1 MVNRDHL
8 LSQLNDKLQQYQ
20 NKMPNEKVF
29 LHLDRNFYQTGDS
42 IWFKA
47 YINNQHFLSSS
58 NLSPTLHVLL
68 MGPDNRLVKEELFLL
83 KNASTHGNIKI
94 PEYAPMG
101 TYNVV
106 SYTSF
111 MKNYSPEH
119 AFMQEIQV
127 AKVGAKDETNVPLML
142 DIQFADTVYQEGNKV
157 IAELVSKSFSD
168 LPEAA
173 AFEYSVRNE
182 DHEVLQTGQG
192 MIVNNGK
199 ALIQFDI
206 PEKNV
211 GQELSL
217 QVQASLG
224 ETYYHTAAFVP
235 FGKELVDFQLF
246 PEGGNAIV
254 NLENKIAFKA
264 VNQYGN
270 PVNVEGWLQDDSGK
284 NLKKIRSFY
293 EGMGFFTHYLKKGKD
308 YQVLLE
314 KPYKMKI
321 DFPEIIDNG
330 ILMNVIQNNEDHVQ
344 IFLSTNYKHSEKV
357 SVIMTLNGQLI
368 HSISGYLNGK
378 ASVEVST
385 KNLGRGIATITLFNR
400 EGVPVAERLLFVN
413 KNKTVQVAIKT
424 DKYIYQPREKVNLEV
439 KVTDHKDKPVKG
451 NFSLA
456 VVDSELDINSN
467 DNLPGIESYLLLTSE
482 LKGKIPNP
490 GFYFEADD
498 NLRRQAL
505 DMLMLTH
512 GWRKFTPS
520 EILNKDW
527 QQIKTPGHQE
537 YISGVVERKNDKSV
551 EDAQINYLAIE
562 GGMYLQ
568 SEVNNNGE
576 FTIHYPY
583 LEEEGK
589 KYVIHAQTE
598 KNKKIKLKLNIGQN
612 DPYVQSIEKL
622 LNEYERHLNEN
633 LRELYGAMAD
643 VVAIKDLEDLGKY
656 QLLQEVTIE
665 SEKYEKPVKDEYA
678 RMYTS
683 ADTRTKKGSELLPA
697 NDFFG
702 LLRQTTPVQWAD
714 INSGRVVFGGRN
726 FWNRRPSN
734 ITPFSDPFDSF
745 GGRFVLFIVDGMPYG
760 YNIRQLDFI
769 RKENIDVLTVV
780 RYPFNNFYGGFR
792 SNEGIV
798 FVKTKNIP
806 PDERT
811 QPDRDFMI
819 IEGYQVTKQFYA
831 PKYDTPETQ
840 QLIEPDLRSTIFW
853 TPNLETNNEGVGTI
867 SFYNHDRITTAKI
880 TAEGITEKNEPVSG
894 KFEYL
899 IDDDTF

>member
-1 MVNRDHL
+1 
-8 LSQLNDKLQQYQ
+8 
-20 NKMPNEKVF
+20 MPNEKVF

-42 IWFKA
+42 LWFKA
-47 YINNQHFLSSS
+47 YIYNQHFPSSS
-58 NLSPTLHVLL
+58 NLIPTLHVLL

-83 KNASTHGNIKI
+83 KDASTNGNIKI
-94 PEYAPMG
+94 PDYAPMG
-101 TYNVV
+101 TYNIV
-106 SYTSF
+106 SYTSI
-111 MKNYSPEH
+111 MKNYGPEH

-127 AKVGAKDETNVPLML
+127 AKVGDKDEPNIPLLL
-142 DIQFADTVYQEGNKV
+142 DIQFADTIYQEGNKV
-157 IAELVSKSFSD
+157 VAELVSKSFSD

-173 AFEYSVRNE
+173 AFEYSVQNE
-182 DHEVLQTGQG
+182 NLEILDKGQG

-199 ALIQFDI
+199 ALIQFEI
-206 PEKNV
+206 PESNV
-211 GQELSL
+211 GKELSV
-217 QVQASLG
+217 QVQASLE

-235 FGKELVDFQLF
+235 FGKELVDFQIF
-246 PEGGNAIV
+246 PEGGHAV
-254 NLENKIAFKA
+254 ANLENKIAFKA

-270 PVNVEGWLQDDSGK
+270 PVNVEGWLQDKSGK
-284 NLKKIRSFY
+284 NLKKISSFY
-293 EGMGFFTHYLKKGKD
+293 KGMGFFTHFLKKGKQ
-308 YQVLLE
+308 YKVMLE
-314 KPYKMKI
+314 KPRKMKF
-321 DFPEIIDNG
+321 DFPEVIDEG
-330 ILMNVIQNNEDHVQ
+330 ILMNVIQNNKNHLQV
-344 IFLSTNYKHSEKV
+344 FLSTNYSHSEKV
-357 SVIMTLNGQLI
+357 TVVMTLNGQLI
-368 HSISGYLNGK
+368 NSVSGYLNEK

-385 KNLGRGIATITLFNR
+385 KNLGRGIATVTLFN
-400 EGVPVAERLLFVN
+400 EKGVPLAERLLFIN
-413 KNKTVQVAIKT
+413 KDKSAEVKIKT

-439 KVTDHKDKPVKG
+439 IVTDHQDKPIKG

-456 VVDSELDINSN
+456 VVDSELDINSG
-467 DNLPGIESYLLLTSE
+467 DNLPGLESYLLLSSE
-482 LKGKIPNP
+482 LKGKIPTP
-490 GFYFEADD
+490 GFYFEAND

-512 GWRKFTPS
+512 GWRKFMPS

-527 QQIKTPGHQE
+527 QQIKAPENQE
-537 YISGVVERKNDKSV
+537 VITGIVERKNDKSV

-562 GGMYLQ
+562 GGMFLQ
-568 SEVNNNGE
+568 GEINDNGE
-576 FTIHYPY
+576 FSIHYPY

-589 KYVIHAQTE
+589 KYVVHAQTE

-633 LRELYGAMAD
+633 LRELHRAMSD

-665 SEKYEKPVKDEYA
+665 AEKYEKPVKDEYA

-683 ADTRTKKGSELLPA
+683 ADTRIKKGSELLPS
-697 NDFFG
+697 NDFFD
-702 LLRQTTPVQWAD
+702 LLRQTSPVQWAD

-726 FWNRRPSN
+726 FWNRSPAN
-734 ITPFSDPFDSF
+734 ISQFSDPFDSF

-760 YNIRQLDFI
+760 YNIRQLNFI
-769 RKENIDVLTVV
+769 KKENIDILTVV

-806 PDERT
+806 PEERT
-811 QPDRDFMI
+811 HPDRDFMI
-819 IEGYQVTKQFYA
+819 IEGYQVTKQFYS
-831 PKYDTPETQ
+831 PKYDNPEVK

-853 TPNLETNNEGVGTI
+853 APNIETNEDGIATV

-880 TAEGITEKNEPVSG
+880 TAEGLTEKNDPVSG